1 MRLASLSQDGGGLTF
16 HYNDPQKSVSN
27 SAPAGEITV
36 SVNGEGR
43 SVPGGLTVRGL
54 LLHLGLDPQRLAVEL
69 DRAIVRKSEWDAMEV
84 RDGAQVEIVEFVGG
98 G

>member
-1 MRLASLSQDGGGLTF
+1 
-16 HYNDPQKSVSN
+16 
-27 SAPAGEITV
+27 
-36 SVNGEGR
+36 
-43 SVPGGLTVRGL
+43 VPGGLTVRGL